1 MKIDYDADTDI
12 LMIELSEENIDHAEQ
27 MENIIVHLSK
37 DNKPA
42 LLEILDVSDFL
53 PKLTKVTEEP
63 QSKEIIKP
71 SA

>member
-12 LMIELSEENIDHAEQ
+12 MMIELSEEKIDHAEQ

-42 LLEILDVSDFL
+42 LLEILDVSDLL
-53 PKLTKVTEEP
+53 PKLTKMTEET
-63 QSKEIIKP
+63 QSKEIIEP
-71 SA
+71 SK